1 MANSNGY
8 RGMLRD
14 RMPKTWSLALKYCKA
29 KDRWIDYIYE
39 TWLKKLPKHKR
50 GNMIKLLYGIKQ
62 VYIPLSEF
70 KCIAATYNVP
80 KNRIPS
86 QSIRYRMEFHNT
98 IAWEVLNEQEVTY
111 WKSIESWVKW
121 FVVSYAYIENHYS
134 ISLELGRAESEIEA
148 SLMNKFGIDKQLT
161 KYLIKSFTR
170 YE

>member
-1 MANSNGY
+1 
-8 RGMLRD
+8 
-14 RMPKTWSLALKYCKA
+14 
-29 KDRWIDYIYE
+29 
-39 TWLKKLPKHKR
+39 
-50 GNMIKLLYGIKQ
+50 
-62 VYIPLSEF
+62 
-70 KCIAATYNVP
+70 
-80 KNRIPS
+80 
-86 QSIRYRMEFHNT
+86 MEFHNT
-98 IAWEVLNEQEVTY
+98 IAWEVLNEQEVAY